1 MNAGYLKQVV
11 QNWLVSLVSSASAS
25 AYSQFKLLVR
35 IIPVEGCRCQDGEKK
50 LEHVSG
56 TRALSESKT
65 FIFCA
70 KANLEIQT
78 NHLDVREKGRE
89 DSHVG

>member
-1 MNAGYLKQVV
+1 M
-11 QNWLVSLVSSASAS
+11 QNWLVSLVSSASA
-25 AYSQFKLLVR
+25 YSQFKLLIR
-35 IIPVEGCRCQDGEKK
+35 ICLIIPVEGCQCQEWEKK
-50 LEHVSG
+50 LEYVSG

-65 FIFCA
+65 FMFCA